1 MDYRTRFLGLK
12 MARLWLVLAWGFRVC
27 VVWALFSPLMG
38 AEGDWSVRVWQS
50 DEGLPDNVVT
60 GVAQTSDGFLWV
72 ATPSGLVRFDGVR
85 FQAFAPANTSGVQTI
100 SMQQMIV
107 DHRGRLWVAK
117 EGGVLLCVNAGR
129 TKAFTDKDGLPKL
142 TVLDMDE
149 DGAGAIWVSYWNGPV
164 IRILDGRVSVIRH
177 VSTEIGSGY
186 RIASDVRGEMWI
198 NHAGLSVFR
207 DGKFLPQSEVPV
219 KPTRLGKARSGGI
232 WICDGSQ
239 LYKYSEGSGLVK
251 IGTLPRSG
259 DDFLNVTALY
269 EDHTGSLWIGT
280 SSGLFRYDASGFT
293 SIKTSNT
300 SILCITE
307 DREGNIW
314 VGTRG
319 GGLNRVRP
327 AVLSLEG
334 VGTDPGYLERGMRS
348 VCQDTD
354 GSIWAVANNDEV
366 VRREANVWIRQS
378 ASNDAW
384 PHEHCLSVAADPQGG
399 VWIGT
404 AENHLFLW
412 RGRIVADYSK
422 TNGLVGRTARTLL
435 TTSSGDVWIGSRAPD
450 TLQRLHAGHL
460 QTFGLPADSGYVAA
474 MVMDAS
480 GIIWAGTS
488 AGLLFRVSGDQ
499 LINET
504 QNKLTA
510 SAAIHCLST
519 SPDGRLWIGYAGEG
533 MGMIRAG
540 RFYQFKVLQ
549 GLATDN
555 ILQIVPDGRGRIW
568 FAGTSFIFFIRE
580 KEFDALIEGRISQLK
595 SVVSGKNAGLP
606 VLQASQ
612 GCWPDSIRS
621 RDGRLGFA
629 TMQGLLIVDVDKIKE
644 HLEPPPV
651 VIERVNVDGHTAAAY
666 QSAELLAGPDSPT
679 SIELGQNDVLLRLPP
694 SHRRVEIEFTALSLS
709 APENVA
715 CKYRLQGV
723 DNDWVNVSGPRTAYY
738 GHIPP
743 GDYRFQVIACN
754 NAGVWNP
761 IGASLTLTSEPHI
774 WETTWFQVTAG
785 ASVIGLAVVVMQL
798 TLRRRHKQQVEHL
811 KNQHAVERERTRIAQ
826 DLHDDLGT
834 TLTQID
840 ILGAR
845 ASRPGIPVIEAMKQL
860 GVIRTKSKEMITALD
875 EIVWAVN
882 PRNDSLASLVEY
894 LCGFAEDFLAK
905 ASIHCRLDMP
915 EDLPDVALQADLRH
929 NLFLT
934 FKETL
939 NNVVR
944 HSGATEVWLRLKW
957 VDRSVTFVV
966 QDDGVGFDPALSA
979 ATDRNGLRNMMER
992 MNRIG
997 GKYELHSQ
1005 PKLGTSVKFTFSLP

>member
-1 MDYRTRFLGLK
+1 
-12 MARLWLVLAWGFRVC
+12 
-27 VVWALFSPLMG
+27 MG

-60 GVAQTSDGFLWV
+60 GVAQTSEGFLWV
-72 ATPSGLVRFDGVR
+72 ATQSGLVRFDGVR
-85 FQAFAPANTSGVQTI
+85 FQAFAPANTAGEQTI
-100 SMQQMIV
+100 SMQGMIV
-107 DHRGRLWVAK
+107 DHQGRLWVAK
-117 EGGVLLCVNAGR
+117 EGGVVICVDGGR
-129 TKAFTDKDGLPKL
+129 TTAFTSKNGLPKL
-142 TVLDMDE
+142 TALDMDE

-164 IRILDGRVSVIRH
+164 IRILAGHVSVITP
-177 VSTEIGSGY
+177 VGIETGSGY
-186 RIASDVRGEMWI
+186 RMASDMRGEMWI
-198 NHAGLSVFR
+198 DLAGLSVFR
-207 DGKFLPQSEVPV
+207 DGKFLPQSEVPL
-219 KPTRLGKARSGGI
+219 KHTRLGKARSGGI

-239 LYKYSEGSGLVK
+239 LYKYSEGSNLVK
-251 IGTLPRSG
+251 IGPLPQSG
-259 DDFLNVTALY
+259 DAFLNVTALY
-269 EDHTGSLWIGT
+269 EDHTGALWIGT
-280 SSGLFRYDASGFT
+280 SSSGLLRYDASGFT

-300 SILCITE
+300 GILCITE

-334 VGTDPGYLERGMRS
+334 VGTDSGFLERGIRS
-348 VCQDTD
+348 VCQDTE

-404 AENHLFLW
+404 AENHVFLW
-412 RGRIVADYSK
+412 RGRVVADYRK
-422 TNGLVGRTARTLL
+422 KNGLVGRTARTLL
-435 TTSSGDVWIGSRAPD
+435 TTSSGDVWIGSRSPD
-450 TLQRLHAGHL
+450 SLQRLHAGQL
-460 QTFGLPADSGYVAA
+460 QTFELPADSGYVAT
-474 MVMDAS
+474 MVVDAL
-480 GIIWAGTS
+480 GNIWAGTS
-488 AGLLFRVSGDQ
+488 AGLLLRVSGDQ
-499 LINET
+499 LISET
-504 QNKLTA
+504 QNKLTTS
-510 SAAIHCLST
+510 SAIRCLST
-519 SPDGRLWIGYAGEG
+519 SPDGRLWIGYAGG
-533 MGMIRAG
+533 GVGMIAAG
-540 RFYQFKVLQ
+540 RFHQFKIPQ

-580 KEFDALIEGRISQLK
+580 KEFDALVAGQISQLK
-595 SVVSGKNAGLP
+595 SVVSGKNAGFP

-612 GCWPDSIRS
+612 GCWPDSIQS
-621 RDGRLGFA
+621 RDGWLGFA

-651 VIERVNVDGHTAAAY
+651 VIERVKVDGDTIGAY
-666 QSAELLAGPDSPT
+666 QLTELPTGPDSPT
-679 SIELGQNDVLLRLPP
+679 SIELGQSDVPLRLPP
-694 SHRRVEIEFTALSLS
+694 NHRRVEIEFTALSLS

-723 DNDWVNVSGPRTAYY
+723 DNDWVNVSGPRKAYY

-743 GDYRFQVIACN
+743 GDHRFQVVACN

-774 WETTWFQVTAG
+774 WETAWFLVTAG
-785 ASVIGLAVVVMQL
+785 AAVISLTVVVVEL
-798 TLRRRHKQQVEHL
+798 TLRRRHRQQVERL

-845 ASRPGIPVIEAMKQL
+845 ASRDGIPVIEAMKQV
-860 GVIRTKSKEMITALD
+860 GVMRTKSKELITALD

-894 LCGFAEDFLAK
+894 LFGFAEDFLAK
-905 ASIHCRLDMP
+905 ASIHCRLDLA
-915 EDLPDVALQADLRH
+915 EDLPNVVLQADLRH
-929 NLFLT
+929 NVFLA
-934 FKETL
+934 FKEAL

-957 VDRSVTFVV
+957 ADRSATFVV
-966 QDDGVGFDPALSA
+966 QDNGIGFAPALSA
-979 ATDRNGLRNMMER
+979 ATDRNGLRNMMDR
-992 MNRIG
+992 MKRIG

-1005 PKLGTSVKFTFSLP
+1005 PKLGTSVKLTFSLP